1 MASEVYSM
9 SHEHSSA
16 DSVDHKH
23 QSHKHPP
30 LPIGV
35 MGNMHPKG
43 FMFSIRHGFMR
54 MKNNILDG
62 NNISNSEILSISNQT
77 GNNPSNLSII
87 PENMEAK
94 MTMVEGMYAVSNSLT
109 LMVMGTYLSKE
120 MNLSTYSP
128 HMDKDLIGKFNTSTN
143 DLSDFTASALFK
155 IGQNDL
161 SKWQGEISYQ
171 KSIGS
176 SDETGEVITPM
187 GMRLEK
193 ILPYGMQS
201 SDGAARLVF
210 GLTNIRKL
218 NEQIDFGGQIR
229 RKIVVDD
236 LSWSFGDE
244 TEVNSWI
251 QYSFS
256 ESLSFSSRLK
266 FLNKDRI
273 SGSDPLIVAPV
284 QTADPDNYGGK
295 EIHFGVG
302 MNISFDLFPGGKDL
316 IGVELLTPLTQ
327 DKRNLQM
334 KTDYQLVIGYQKHL

>member
-1 MASEVYSM
+1 M

-16 DSVDHKH
+16 DSMDHKH
-23 QSHKHPP
+23 QSHKH
-30 LPIGV
+30 LSFPIGV
-35 MGNMHPKG
+35 MGNMHEKG
-43 FMFSIRHGFMR
+43 FMLSIRHGFMR
-54 MKNNILDG
+54 MKDNILDG
-62 NNISNSEILSISNQT
+62 NNISNSEILSISNQI
-77 GNNPSNLSII
+77 GNNPSNLSIV
-87 PENMEAK
+87 PEKMDSK
-94 MTMVEGMYAVSNSLT
+94 MTMVDGMYAVSNSLT

-128 HMDKDLIGKFNTSTN
+128 MDKDLIGKFNTSTS

-155 IGQNDL
+155 IRENDL
-161 SKWQGEISYQ
+161 SKWQGEISYL

-193 ILPYGMQS
+193 ILPYSMQS
-201 SDGAARLVF
+201 GDGAERLVF

-218 NEQIDFGGQIR
+218 NEQIGFGGQVR
-229 RKIVVDD
+229 RKIVIDD

-244 TEVNSWI
+244 TEVNTWI

-256 ESLSFSSRLK
+256 EHLSFSSRLK
-266 FLNKDRI
+266 FLNKDKI

-295 EIHFGVG
+295 EIHFGIGV
-302 MNISFDLFPGGKDL
+302 NLNFDLFPGGKDL
-316 IGVELLTPLTQ
+316 IGVELLTPLMQ
-327 DKRNLQM
+327 DKSNLQM
-334 KTDYQLVIGYQKHL
+334 KTDYQLVIGYQKHF